1 MLIDSHA
8 HLTCDT
14 LYPQIHSLL
23 DSAHKA
29 EVEMIINICTCPK
42 TLERG
47 MQLKETYPWIYNV
60 AATTPHDVE
69 KEGEEVFPHME
80 KAAREG
86 SIVAVGETGLDYY
99 YEHSNREIQQEFLKR
114 YLRLALECSLPVVI
128 HCRDAFKDFFRIL
141 DEHYLVDGK
150 HGPGILHCF
159 TGTLEEAQ
167 EVINR
172 NWYLSLSG
180 IATYKKSEE
189 LRRVA
194 KEIPLNR
201 LLIETDSPYLA
212 PQKKRGKVN
221 EPAFISY
228 TAEVLAEVRGMST
241 EELARQTSLNAKRVF
256 FNTN

>member
-14 LYPQIHSLL
+14 LYPQIHTLL
-23 DSAHKA
+23 DGAHKA
-29 EVEMIINICTCPK
+29 KVEMIINICTCPK

-47 MQLKETYPWIYNV
+47 VQLKETYPWIYNV

-99 YEHSNREIQQEFLKR
+99 YEHSNRVIQQEFLKR
-114 YLRLALECSLPVVI
+114 YLRLALEYSLPVVI

-159 TGTLEEAQ
+159 TGTLEEAH

-228 TAEVLAEVRGMST
+228 TAEVLAEVRGVST
-241 EELARQTSLNAKRVF
+241 EELARQTTLNAKRVF
-256 FNTN
+256 FNAN